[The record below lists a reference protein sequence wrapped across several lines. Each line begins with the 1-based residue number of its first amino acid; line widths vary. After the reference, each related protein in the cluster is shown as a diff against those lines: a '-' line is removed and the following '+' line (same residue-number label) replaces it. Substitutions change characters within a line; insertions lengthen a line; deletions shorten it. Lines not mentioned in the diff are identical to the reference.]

1 MPLFVEQ
8 LSGAEVCE
16 HRGDRAVTFVR
27 GARSDAVHQSAKR
40 VVGMGAV
47 CRSHL
52 SCPLS
57 GLCTIGR
64 DPDWHVV
71 VVSGTFKYGAKKGA
85 RGEGSSLSRRAWTL

>member
-8 LSGAEVCE
+8 LSGAEVRE

-27 GARSDAVHQSAKR
+27 GARSDALHQSAKR

-52 SCPLS
+52 SGPMS

-71 VVSGTFKYGAKKGA
+71 VVSGIFEYGAQKGA
-85 RGEGSSLSRRAWTL
+85 TGDVLSLQRNV

>member
-8 LSGAEVCE
+8 LSGAEVRE
-16 HRGDRAVTFVR
+16 HRDDRAVTFVR

-47 CRSHL
+47 YRGDL
-52 SCPLS
+52 SGPMS

-64 DPDWHVV
+64 NTDWHIV
-71 VVSGTFKYGAKKGA
+71 VVSRIF
-85 RGEGSSLSRRAWTL
+85 EPI